1 MQKIAKNSFISAVIR
16 GIITGVVALVILFFG
31 LYGASVY
38 AQNNPGGKF
47 WEILDK
53 ILVKKWNDTSN
64 DGAVKNAQ
72 KLGGVEAGAFIQ
84 KKNADQKCAEN
95 QCVAGFKS
103 DGTIICH

>member
-1 MQKIAKNSFISAVIR
+1 MQKIAKNSFISAIIR
-16 GIITGVVALVILFFG
+16 GIITGVVALIIFFFG

-47 WEILDK
+47 WEILNA
-53 ILVKKWNDTSN
+53 ILSSN
-64 DGAVKNAQ
+64 NWQNPGDGSVKNAQ

-84 KKNADQKCAEN
+84 KKNADQKCAES